1 MSFGNKWIKPHTENV
16 GNRLFEGLK
25 PQAPLKPR
33 IEEAQ
38 NRLNLQISKLDS
50 ISMKMQEKD
59 QLIFKR
65 IVHSLQNHDSH
76 YAKVL
81 SSELSQVRK
90 MKQMAMSAKLALEQI
105 QLRLN
110 TITELGNVVV
120 TLSPAMSEIKGI
132 QGRLSSMMPKADQS
146 LGEISNLLSN
156 IMNESGH
163 IPTADIAPS
172 NSGLNEEAMKII
184 EEASTIVEESMK
196 DKFPDLPSTAATMQ
210 TSKTEASLF

>member
-1 MSFGNKWIKPHTENV
+1 
-16 GNRLFEGLK
+16 
-25 PQAPLKPR
+25 
-33 IEEAQ
+33 
-38 NRLNLQISKLDS
+38 
-50 ISMKMQEKD
+50 
-59 QLIFKR
+59 
-65 IVHSLQNHDSH
+65 
-76 YAKVL
+76 
-81 SSELSQVRK
+81 

-132 QGRLSSMMPKADQS
+132 QGSLSSMMPKANQS
-146 LGEISNLLSN
+146 LGEISDLLGN

-172 NSGLNEEAMKII
+172 NSGLSEDAMKII

-196 DKFPDLPSTAATMQ
+196 DKFPDLPLTTTTQ
-210 TSKTEASLF
+210 TSKTEDPLF

>member
-1 MSFGNKWIKPHTENV
+1 
-16 GNRLFEGLK
+16 
-25 PQAPLKPR
+25 
-33 IEEAQ
+33 
-38 NRLNLQISKLDS
+38 
-50 ISMKMQEKD
+50 MKMQEKD

-65 IVHSLQNHDSH
+65 IVNSLQNHDSH

-90 MKQMAMSAKLALEQI
+90 MKQMAVSAKLALEQI

-146 LGEISNLLSN
+146 LGEISNLLGN

-196 DKFPDLPSTAATMQ
+196 DKFPDLPSTTTMQ
-210 TSKTEASLF
+210 TGKTEASLF

>member
-16 GNRLFEGLK
+16 GNKLFEGLK

-38 NRLNLQISKLDS
+38 NRLRLQISKLDN
-50 ISMKMQEKD
+50 ISAKMQEKD

-65 IVHSLQNHDSH
+65 IVNSLQNHDSR

-90 MKQMAMSAKLALEQI
+90 MAQMVMSAKMALEQI

-110 TITELGNVVV
+110 TITELGDVVV
-120 TLSPAMSEIKGI
+120 TLSPAMSEIKGL

-146 LGEISNLLSN
+146 LGEISNLLGN

-172 NSGLNEEAMKII
+172 SPDLNEEAMKII

-196 DKFPDLPSTAATMQ
+196 DKFPDLPSTTTMQ

>member
-16 GNRLFEGLK
+16 GSRLFEGLK

-38 NRLNLQISKLDS
+38 NKLHLQISKLDS

-76 YAKVL
+76 YAKIL

-90 MKQMAMSAKLALEQI
+90 MKQMAMSAKLALEQV

-146 LGEISNLLSN
+146 LGEISNLLGDIVN
-156 IMNESGH
+156 GSGY
-163 IPTADIAPS
+163 IPTADIAPR
-172 NSGLNEEAMKII
+172 NSGMNEDTMKII

-196 DKFPDLPSTAATMQ
+196 DKFPDLPSTTTTQ

>member
-1 MSFGNKWIKPHTENV
+1 MPFGNKWIKPHAENV
-16 GNRLFEGLK
+16 GNKLLEGIK
-25 PQAPLKPR
+25 PQAPLKPS

-50 ISMKMQEKD
+50 ISIKMQEKD

-65 IVHSLQNHDSH
+65 IVNSLQTHDSH

-90 MKQMAMSAKLALEQI
+90 MKQISMSAKLALEQI

-110 TITELGNVVV
+110 TVTELGDVVV

-146 LGEISNLLSN
+146 LGEISNLLGN

-163 IPTADIAPS
+163 IPTADLAPS

-196 DKFPDLPSTAATMQ
+196 DKFPDLPSTTTMQ

>member
-1 MSFGNKWIKPHTENV
+1 MSFGNKWIKSHTENV
-16 GNRLFEGLK
+16 GDRLLEGLK
-25 PQAPLKPR
+25 PQAPIKPR

-38 NRLNLQISKLDS
+38 NRLHLQISKLDGIS
-50 ISMKMQEKD
+50 IKMQEKD

-65 IVHSLQNHDSH
+65 IVYSLQNHDSH

-90 MKQMAMSAKLALEQI
+90 MKQMAISAKLALEQI

-110 TITELGNVVV
+110 TITELGNVIG

-146 LGEISNLLSN
+146 LGEISDLLGN

-163 IPTADIAPS
+163 IPITDIASS
-172 NSGLNEEAMKII
+172 NSGLNEDTMKII
-184 EEASTIVEESMK
+184 EEASATVEESMK
-196 DKFPDLPSTAATMQ
+196 DKFPDLPSSTMQ
-210 TSKTEASLF
+210 TTKTEASLL

>member
-1 MSFGNKWIKPHTENV
+1 MSFGNKWIKPHADNV

-38 NRLNLQISKLDS
+38 NRLRLQISKLDS
-50 ISMKMQEKD
+50 IYAKMQEKD

-65 IVHSLQNHDSH
+65 IVISLQNHDSR

-90 MKQMAMSAKLALEQI
+90 MAQMVMSAKLALEQI

-110 TITELGNVVV
+110 TITELGDVVV
-120 TLSPAMSEIKGI
+120 TISPAMSEIKGI

-146 LGEISNLLSN
+146 LGEISDLLGN

-172 NSGLNEEAMKII
+172 SPELNEDTMKII
-184 EEASTIVEESMK
+184 EEASTIVEESKK
-196 DKFPDLPSTAATMQ
+196 DKFPDLPSATMQ

>member
-1 MSFGNKWIKPHTENV
+1 VGNK
-16 GNRLFEGLK
+16 LLEGLK

-120 TLSPAMSEIKGI
+120 TLSPAMSEIKGL

-146 LGEISNLLSN
+146 LGEISNLLGS

-163 IPTADIAPS
+163 IPTADIAP
-172 NSGLNEEAMKII
+172 NSPGLSEDAMKII

-196 DKFPDLPSTAATMQ
+196 DKFPDLPSTATMQ
-210 TSKTEASLF
+210 SNKTEASLF